1 MKKIFRTIGGKIF
14 LFLICLVGICGTVIC
29 TGAAIYCYE
38 KGIYTKSQGD
48 YFGEQYSKKILSD
61 WLVKYNNYERYPGYT
76 KTDGVIVYKEETNIL
91 YKVYA
96 PGGTGNILI
105 AKTAGVDDYNT
116 EDTVYTYNTWLYCS
130 INAYHSDSNP
140 IWNYGGVS
148 SKWYNFNISV
158 GTDQITK
165 ELIIEARVRK
175 GFPVSDE
182 YALGMKNVLLGYR
195 YKYTVLLAGGAALLL
210 TIICF
215 IGLMCVSA
223 RRRKDDGIYPGPLN
237 AIPLDILIG
246 VSILIYYVIQ
256 DAAGSDLS
264 NGIPAVIFALC
275 LTSTILY
282 LCMSAAA
289 RIKQHTLIKGSLTYR
304 LLKVLF
310 SFTVK
315 VFNILKEGLLNIPL
329 FGKITFILIC
339 DYLADILIIYI
350 AHEIDSVSVEASIIL
365 LAVKTIFIL
374 AFLIFICLKLKL
386 LQKGAEMMA
395 EGKLDYKID
404 TKDMLLPSIKKHAE
418 NLNTI
423 SVGMTK
429 AVDERLKS
437 ERMKTE
443 LITNVSHDIKTPL
456 TSIINYTGL
465 ISREECNNEKHR
477 EYCDVLTRQS
487 ERLKKLLEDLVEA
500 SKAATGNLE
509 VTLAPCDASIFI
521 TQATGEFEEK
531 LNTAHLNFIVK
542 KPEEPVMIMADGRR
556 MWRIFDNL
564 LNNICKYSLPDSR
577 VYLTLEKDDVY
588 ARFIFKN
595 TSANELDVSEN
606 ELMERFVR
614 GDSSRN
620 TEGNG
625 LGLSIAK
632 SMAELQGGS
641 LKIEID
647 GDLFKAIFS
656 IPIAFA

>member
-14 LFLICLVGICGTVIC
+14 LFLICLVGICGTVIS
-29 TGAAIYCYE
+29 TGAAISCYE

-91 YKVYA
+91 YKVYE
-96 PGGTGNILI
+96 PGGTGNILK

-175 GFPVSDE
+175 GFPVSDG

-195 YKYTVLLAGGAALLL
+195 YKYTVLLADGVALLL

-350 AHEIDSVSVEASIIL
+350 AHEIDSVEASIIL

-423 SVGMTK
+423 SIGMTK

-465 ISREECNNEKHR
+465 INREECNNEKHR

-647 GDLFKAIFS
+647 GDLFKAILS

>member
-29 TGAAIYCYE
+29 TCAAIYCYE

-91 YKVYA
+91 YKVYE
-96 PGGTGNILI
+96 PGGTGNILK

-195 YKYTVLLAGGAALLL
+195 YKYTVLLAGGVALLL

-350 AHEIDSVSVEASIIL
+350 AHEIGSVEASIII
-365 LAVKTIFIL
+365 LAVKTLLIL

-647 GDLFKAIFS
+647 GDLFKAILS